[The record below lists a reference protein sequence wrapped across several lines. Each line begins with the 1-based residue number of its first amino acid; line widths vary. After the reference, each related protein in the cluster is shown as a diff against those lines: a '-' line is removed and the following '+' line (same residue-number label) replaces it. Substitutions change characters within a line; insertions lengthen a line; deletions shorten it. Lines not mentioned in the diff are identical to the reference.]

1 MSIPGVNTEENFPLL
16 LTFFVGLSSAF
27 DVELQTTLNRGGD
40 FFFFLGLGRKP
51 HVDRSN
57 GFNELVKS
65 RS

>member
-1 MSIPGVNTEENFPLL
+1 MSIPGVNTKENFPLL

-40 FFFFLGLGRKP
+40 FFFLGFRRKP
-51 HVDRSN
+51 DVDRSN